1 MMKLS
6 KFLLILNFNLLFI
19 IGGKPCFAI
28 FEGSANAD
36 IFIRVYKQRGD
47 YGRVALWHEAA
58 AECYSLISVPLNE
71 LSLKYYKRHGDEKWV
86 KRAQKEKNEILERQ
100 TFHLNRAKAAW
111 EKSKTEEVVLKK
123 EREKIAK
130 FKLNWLP
137 HYPDRFYE
145 FGIYATYIREQQEQA
160 EQNKDFK
167 KVLNLEADAAEM
179 VAAQYDLILIENGLT
194 EYEKI
199 RDAYLRHAVLLRT
212 LAAVYIVGTHVK
224 LPDASYINGGIGK
237 SIRHKQIISPTVQI
251 PTEKEADE
259 ILQIAKVDP
268 RVKNQLTNQ
277 IGIREYAWF
286 QGFAWTVSFYNH
298 GWGNL
303 AIAII
308 DDKTGDVLD
317 VLIEANSDMSQLG

>member
-1 MMKLS
+1 MKLS
-6 KFLLILNFNLLFI
+6 TFLLILIQTFILLS
-19 IGGKPCFAI
+19 KPCFAI

-58 AECYSLISVPLNE
+58 AECYSLISIPLND

-86 KRAQKEKNEILERQ
+86 KRAQKEKDEILERQ

-160 EQNKDFK
+160 EQKKDFK

-212 LAAVYIVGTHVK
+212 LAAVYIVGTHAK
-224 LPDASYINGGIGK
+224 LPIEVSIGK
-237 SIRHKQIISPTVQI
+237 SIRQKQNISPTVQI
-251 PTEKEADE
+251 PTKKEADE
-259 ILQIAKVDP
+259 ILQIAKTDP
-268 RVKNQLTNQ
+268 RVKNQLTDQ

-317 VLIEANSDMSQLG
+317 VLIGASSDISRLEDGNDQLD

>member
-1 MMKLS
+1 MKLS
-6 KFLLILNFNLLFI
+6 TFLVIVMLIFTLSFI
-19 IGGKPCFAI
+19 IDDKPCYAI

-36 IFIRVYKQRGD
+36 IFIRVYTQRGD

-58 AECYSLISVPLNE
+58 AECYSLISIPLNDI
-71 LSLKYYKRHGDEKWV
+71 SLKYYKRHGDERWI
-86 KRAQKEKNEILERQ
+86 KRAQKEREEILERQ
-100 TFHLNRAKAAW
+100 TFHLNLAKAAW
-111 EKSKTEEVVLKK
+111 EKSETEAVVLKK

-160 EQNKDFK
+160 EQKRDFK
-167 KVLNLEADAAEM
+167 KVINLEADAAEM
-179 VAAQYDLILIENGLT
+179 VAAQYDLILVENGLT
-194 EYEKI
+194 KYEKI
-199 RDAYLRHAVLLRT
+199 RDAYLQHAVLLRT
-212 LAAVYIVGTHVK
+212 LAKRTHAK
-224 LPDASYINGGIGK
+224 LPDAINWDIGK
-237 SIRHKQIISPTVQI
+237 SIRHKQIISQVLT
-251 PTEKEADE
+251 KKKADE
-259 ILQIAKVDP
+259 VLQIAKADP
-268 RVKNQLTNQ
+268 RVKKQLMDQ

-317 VLIEANSDMSQLG
+317 VLKGEHLELKEADPGV

>member
-1 MMKLS
+1 MKLS
-6 KFLLILNFNLLFI
+6 TFLLILIHTLILLSR
-19 IGGKPCFAI
+19 PCSAI

-36 IFIRVYKQRGD
+36 IFIRVYKQRDD
-47 YGRVALWHEAA
+47 YGRVALWHETA
-58 AECYSLISVPLNE
+58 AECYSLISIPLNE
-71 LSLKYYKRHGDEKWV
+71 LSLKYYKRHGAERWV
-86 KRAQKEKNEILERQ
+86 ERAKKEREEIQERQ

-111 EKSKTEEVVLKK
+111 KKSETEEIVLKK

-130 FKLNWLP
+130 FKLNWFP

-160 EQNKDFK
+160 KQKRDFK

-199 RDAYLRHAVLLRT
+199 RDAYLQHAVLLRT
-212 LAAVYIVGTHVK
+212 LAKQAHVK
-224 LPDASYINGGIGK
+224 LPDASYINGHIGK
-237 SIRHKQIISPTVQI
+237 SIRYKQIISPTVKKS
-251 PTEKEADE
+251 PTEKKSNE
-259 ILQIAKVDP
+259 ILQIAKADP
-268 RVKNQLTNQ
+268 RVKNQLTDQ

-286 QGFAWTVSFYNH
+286 QGFAWTVGFYNH

-308 DDKTGDVLD
+308 DDKTGKVLD
-317 VLIEANSDMSQLG
+317 VLIGQYLEDENDQLD

>member
-1 MMKLS
+1 MKLS
-6 KFLLILNFNLLFI
+6 TFLLILIQTFILLSM
-19 IGGKPCFAI
+19 PCFAI

-36 IFIRVYKQRGD
+36 IFIKVYKQRGD

-58 AECYSLISVPLNE
+58 AECYALISVPLNE

-86 KRAQKEKNEILERQ
+86 KRAEKEKDEILERQ
-100 TFHLNRAKAAW
+100 TLHLNRAKAAW
-111 EKSKTEEVVLKK
+111 KKSKTEEVVLKK

-160 EQNKDFK
+160 EQKRDFK
-167 KVLNLEADAAEM
+167 KVINLEADAAEM

-199 RDAYLRHAVLLRT
+199 RDAYLQHAVLLRT
-212 LAAVYIVGTHVK
+212 LSKRTHAK
-224 LPDASYINGGIGK
+224 LPIEVSIGK
-237 SIRHKQIISPTVQI
+237 SIRQKQNISQVSTTQI
-251 PTEKEADE
+251 PTEKEVDK
-259 ILQIAKVDP
+259 ILQIAKADP
-268 RVKNQLTNQ
+268 RVKNQLTDQ

-317 VLIEANSDMSQLG
+317 VLIGEYFEDGNDQLD

>member
-1 MMKLS
+1 MLTFRLS
-6 KFLLILNFNLLFI
+6 FI
-19 IGGKPCFAI
+19 IDDKPCYAI

-36 IFIRVYKQRGD
+36 IFIRVYTQRGD

-58 AECYSLISVPLNE
+58 AECYSLISVPLNDI
-71 LSLKYYKRHGDEKWV
+71 SLKYYKRRGDEKWI
-86 KRAQKEKNEILERQ
+86 KRAQKEREEILERQ

-111 EKSKTEEVVLKK
+111 EKSETEAVVLKK

-130 FKLNWLP
+130 FKLHWLP

-160 EQNKDFK
+160 EQKKDFK
-167 KVLNLEADAAEM
+167 KVVNLEADAAEM
-179 VAAQYDLILIENGLT
+179 VAAQYDLILVENGLT
-194 EYEKI
+194 KYEKI
-199 RDAYLRHAVLLRT
+199 RDAYLQHAALLRT
-212 LAAVYIVGTHVK
+212 LAKRTHAK
-224 LPDASYINGGIGK
+224 LPDAINRDIAK
-237 SIRHKQIISPTVQI
+237 SIRHKQIISQVITK
-251 PTEKEADE
+251 KEADE
-259 ILQIAKVDP
+259 VLQIAKADP
-268 RVKNQLTNQ
+268 RVKNQLIDQT
-277 IGIREYAWF
+277 GIREYAWF

-317 VLIEANSDMSQLG
+317 VLKGSNHDIRWHELKGVDPDILDSPD

>member
-1 MMKLS
+1 MKLS
-6 KFLLILNFNLLFI
+6 TFLLILIQTFILLSR
-19 IGGKPCFAI
+19 PCFAI

-58 AECYSLISVPLNE
+58 AECYSLISIPLND

-86 KRAQKEKNEILERQ
+86 KRAQKERDEILERQ
-100 TFHLNRAKAAW
+100 TFHRNRAKAAW
-111 EKSKTEEVVLKK
+111 EKSETEEVVLKK

-160 EQNKDFK
+160 EQKRDFK
-167 KVLNLEADAAEM
+167 KVINLEADAAEM

-194 EYEKI
+194 QYEKI

-212 LAAVYIVGTHVK
+212 LAKRAHVK
-224 LPDASYINGGIGK
+224 LPDASYINADIGK
-237 SIRHKQIISPTVQI
+237 SIRHKQNISPTVQI
-251 PTEKEADE
+251 PTKKKADE

-268 RVKNQLTNQ
+268 RVKNQLTDQ

-317 VLIEANSDMSQLG
+317 VLIEANSDMSWFEDGNDQLD

>member
-1 MMKLS
+1 MKLS
-6 KFLLILNFNLLFI
+6 TFFLILIFILLFI
-19 IGGKPCFAI
+19 KYGKPSFAI

-47 YGRVALWHEAA
+47 YGCVALWHEAA
-58 AECYSLISVPLNE
+58 AECYSLISIPLND

-86 KRAQKEKNEILERQ
+86 KRAQKERDEILERQ
-100 TFHLNRAKAAW
+100 TFHLNRAKVAW
-111 EKSKTEEVVLKK
+111 EKSETEEGVLKK

-145 FGIYATYIREQQEQA
+145 FGIYATYIREQQEKA
-160 EQNKDFK
+160 EQKRDFK
-167 KVLNLEADAAEM
+167 KVINLEVDAAEM

-194 EYEKI
+194 HYEKI
-199 RDAYLRHAVLLRT
+199 RDAYLQHAVLLRT
-212 LAAVYIVGTHVK
+212 LAKRTNAK
-224 LPDASYINGGIGK
+224 LPDASYINGSVGR
-237 SIRHKQIISPTVQI
+237 SIRHKQLISQVSTAQI
-251 PTEKEADE
+251 PTEKKPDE

-268 RVKNQLTNQ
+268 RVKNQLTDQ

-308 DDKTGDVLD
+308 DDKTGEVLD
-317 VLIEANSDMSQLG
+317 VLIGEYFEDGNDQLD

>member
-1 MMKLS
+1 MLTFTLS
-6 KFLLILNFNLLFI
+6 FI
-19 IGGKPCFAI
+19 IDDKECYAI

-58 AECYSLISVPLNE
+58 AECYSLISVPLNDI
-71 LSLKYYKRHGDEKWV
+71 SLKYYKRHGDERWI
-86 KRAQKEKNEILERQ
+86 KRAQKEREEILERQ

-111 EKSKTEEVVLKK
+111 EKSETEKVVLKK

-145 FGIYATYIREQQEQA
+145 FGIYATYIREQQEKAKQ
-160 EQNKDFK
+160 KRDFK
-167 KVLNLEADAAEM
+167 KVINLEADAAEM
-179 VAAQYDLILIENGLT
+179 VAAQYDLILVENGLT
-194 EYEKI
+194 KYEKI
-199 RDAYLRHAVLLRT
+199 RDAYLQHAVLLRT
-212 LAAVYIVGTHVK
+212 LAKQTHAK
-224 LPDASYINGGIGK
+224 LPDAINRDIAK
-237 SIRHKQIISPTVQI
+237 SIRHKQIISQVITAKI
-251 PTEKEADE
+251 LTKKKADE
-259 ILQIAKVDP
+259 VLQIAKADP
-268 RVKNQLTNQ
+268 RVKKQLIDQ

-317 VLIEANSDMSQLG
+317 VLIGIP

>member
-1 MMKLS
+1 MKLS
-6 KFLLILNFNLLFI
+6 TFLLILILIQTFILLSM
-19 IGGKPCFAI
+19 PCFAI

-36 IFIRVYKQRGD
+36 IFIKVYKQRGD

-58 AECYSLISVPLNE
+58 AECYSLISIPLNE

-86 KRAQKEKNEILERQ
+86 KRAQKERDEILERQ

-160 EQNKDFK
+160 EQKKDFK

-179 VAAQYDLILIENGLT
+179 AAAQYDLILIENGLT
-194 EYEKI
+194 EHEKI
-199 RDAYLRHAVLLRT
+199 RDAYLQHAVLLRT
-212 LAAVYIVGTHVK
+212 LSKRTHAK
-224 LPDASYINGGIGK
+224 LPIEVSIGK
-237 SIRHKQIISPTVQI
+237 SIRQKQNISPTVQI

-259 ILQIAKVDP
+259 VLQIAKADP
-268 RVKNQLTNQ
+268 RVKNQLIDQ

-317 VLIEANSDMSQLG
+317 VLIEEYFEDGNDQLD

>member
-1 MMKLS
+1 MKLS
-6 KFLLILNFNLLFI
+6 TLLLILTFIFPFI
-19 IGGKPCFAI
+19 INQKPSLAI

-47 YGRVALWHEAA
+47 YGCVALWHEAA

-71 LSLKYYKRHGDEKWV
+71 ISLKYYKRHGDEKWV
-86 KRAQKEKNEILERQ
+86 KRAQKERDEIRERQ

-111 EKSKTEEVVLKK
+111 EKSETEEVILKK

-130 FKLNWLP
+130 FQLNWLP

-160 EQNKDFK
+160 EQKRDFK

-179 VAAQYDLILIENGLT
+179 VAAQYDLIVIENGLT
-194 EYEKI
+194 KYDKI
-199 RDAYLRHAVLLRT
+199 RDAYLQHAALLRT
-212 LAAVYIVGTHVK
+212 LAPVYIVGTHVK
-224 LPDASYINGGIGK
+224 LSDARYINWSIGK
-237 SIRHKQIISPTVQI
+237 SIRHKQIISQVPTTQI
-251 PTEKEADE
+251 LHEKEVDE
-259 ILQIAKVDP
+259 ILQIAKADP
-268 RVKNQLTNQ
+268 RVKNQLIDQ

-317 VLIEANSDMSQLG
+317 VLIGK

>member
-1 MMKLS
+1 MIMKLS
-6 KFLLILNFNLLFI
+6 ITLLIVTFTLSVI
-19 IGGKPCFAI
+19 IDDKPCNAI
-28 FEGSANAD
+28 FEGSTNAD
-36 IFIRVYKQRGD
+36 IFIRVYKQHGD

-58 AECYSLISVPLNE
+58 AECYSLISVPLNDI
-71 LSLKYYKRHGDEKWV
+71 SLKYYKRHGDDRWI
-86 KRAQKEKNEILERQ
+86 KRAQKEREEILERQ

-111 EKSKTEEVVLKK
+111 EKSETEAVVLKK

-160 EQNKDFK
+160 EQKRDFK
-167 KVLNLEADAAEM
+167 KVVNLEADAAEM
-179 VAAQYDLILIENGLT
+179 VATQYDLILVENGLT
-194 EYEKI
+194 KYEKI
-199 RDAYLRHAVLLRT
+199 RDAYLQHAALLRT
-212 LAAVYIVGTHVK
+212 LAKRTHAK
-224 LPDASYINGGIGK
+224 LPDASYINGDIGK
-237 SIRHKQIISPTVQI
+237 SIRHKQIISQVI
-251 PTEKEADE
+251 TEKEADE
-259 ILQIAKVDP
+259 VLQIAKSDP
-268 RVKNQLTNQ
+268 RVKKQLIDQ

-317 VLIEANSDMSQLG
+317 VLIGASSNIN